1 MVTLELNRKYNDF
14 QQQQQQ
20 QDYGYQLDNGV
31 SMLTKCPPS

>member
-1 MVTLELNRKYNDF
+1 MVSLELNRKNNDL